1 MRKKIVQE
9 NLNWD
14 ELPFHEEVDPYYPTK
29 MVGGR
34 FINQFNMYSSML
46 IAGEFIALLKRH
58 SSRLYDEI
66 LHSMPPS

>member
-1 MRKKIVQE
+1 MREKIVQE

-34 FINQFNMYSSML
+34 FINQFNMYVNCRGVHCSTEKTFITL
-46 IAGEFIALLKRH
+46 I
-58 SSRLYDEI
+58 
-66 LHSMPPS
+66 